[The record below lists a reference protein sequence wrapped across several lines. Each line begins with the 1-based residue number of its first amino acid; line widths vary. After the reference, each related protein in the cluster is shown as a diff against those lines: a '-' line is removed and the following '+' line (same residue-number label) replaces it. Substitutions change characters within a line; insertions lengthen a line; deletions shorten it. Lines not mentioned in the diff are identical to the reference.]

1 MTDSMG
7 MALETYIEQFYM
19 EKFVDITKNNK
30 TKICELC
37 KKPKTTMYRV
47 QIAKG
52 KLWIFVCTKCCI
64 EVKSLEHYRYGGTWK
79 G

>member
-1 MTDSMG
+1 MADSMG

-19 EKFVDITKNNK
+19 EKFVDITKNRK

-37 KKPKTTMYRV
+37 KKPETTMYRV